1 MSHPLPARRRLALL
15 AAVLAALALA
25 AGFAWRSTP
34 VPVQNTAYAFACP
47 RSVSVQTQ
55 GDRSTFWVEGTQEG
69 GIDCYPALPWETLT
83 QGLWTVPLPTGTLA
97 ASDPLFSAY
106 LLECSALG
114 QPVTLQEAGGRTH
127 TLYFSPAGA
136 CYDLWLDPG
145 SPAPADL
152 SAIRASFTLLRG
164 PFPANAAALGRC
176 VFRLAPRLCGGVSCF
191 WDKLFPHGAQ
201 FPLVQSYC
209 Q

>member
-1 MSHPLPARRRLALL
+1 MSHPLPARRRLVLL
-15 AAVLAALALA
+15 VAVLAALALA

-55 GDRSTFWVEGTQEG
+55 GDRSTFWVKGTQVG

-83 QGLWTVPLPTGTLA
+83 QGPWTVPRP
-97 ASDPLFSAY
+97 
-106 LLECSALG
+106 
-114 QPVTLQEAGGRTH
+114 
-127 TLYFSPAGA
+127 
-136 CYDLWLDPG
+136 
-145 SPAPADL
+145 
-152 SAIRASFTLLRG
+152 
-164 PFPANAAALGRC
+164 
-176 VFRLAPRLCGGVSCF
+176 CGGVSCF

-201 FPLVQSYC
+201 FPPVQSYC

>member
-1 MSHPLPARRRLALL
+1 MSHPLPARRRLVLL
-15 AAVLAALALA
+15 VAVLAALALA

-55 GDRSTFWVEGTQEG
+55 GDRSTFWVEGIQVG

-152 SAIRASFTLLRG
+152 SAIRASFTLL
-164 PFPANAAALGRC
+164 
-176 VFRLAPRLCGGVSCF
+176 
-191 WDKLFPHGAQ
+191 
-201 FPLVQSYC
+201 
-209 Q
+209 